1 MAAQRV
7 AYLALGSNVGDR
19 LANLRQA
26 VDLLSS
32 TTGLSVLRA
41 AGVYET
47 EPVGVRDQ
55 PWFLNTVVELSTGLS
70 PQELLAAVK
79 GVERSVGRT
88 PTYRWGPR
96 EIDVD
101 ILLYEGA
108 AVSSDEL
115 TIPHPRMR
123 ERLFVLLPLRDLCPE
138 WRDAEGAG
146 IDELIE
152 RNRGTAE
159 VRPYPERILLTLRG
173 PSG

>member
-1 MAAQRV
+1 MMGPRT

-19 LANLRQA
+19 LGNLREA

-32 TTGLSVLRA
+32 TPGVSVSRVAGL
-41 AGVYET
+41 YET

-55 PWFLNTVVELSTGLS
+55 PWFLNSVVEVSTNLS
-70 PQELLAAVK
+70 PEALLDAVK
-79 GVERSVGRT
+79 EVERSAGRT

-101 ILLYEGA
+101 ILLYDG
-108 AVSSDEL
+108 VKLSDERL

-123 ERLFVLLPLRDLCPE
+123 ERLFVLLPLQELRPD
-138 WRDAEGAG
+138 WRDEQGVR

-152 RNRGTAE
+152 RLRGTAE
-159 VRPYPERILLTLRG
+159 VRPYPERIED
-173 PSG
+173 